1 MSQILAQNTC
11 VNVTHFVNCVISTH
25 WYVLKLHV
33 LLHVYD
39 FLLHVY
45 DFSGSKVDGNKLVIM
60 NEKLEEVL
68 QEKQIIT
75 G

>member
-1 MSQILAQNTC
+1 MYKYYT
-11 VNVTHFVNCVISTH
+11 
-25 WYVLKLHV
+25 
-33 LLHVYD
+33 
-39 FLLHVY
+39 
-45 DFSGSKVDGNKLVIM
+45 FSGSKVDGSQLVIM

>member
-1 MSQILAQNTC
+1 M
-11 VNVTHFVNCVISTH
+11 
-25 WYVLKLHV
+25 
-33 LLHVYD
+33 
-39 FLLHVY
+39 HVY
-45 DFSGSKVDGNKLVIM
+45 DFSGSKVDGNKVVIM